1 MNIYIDDTGDFER
14 SVATN
19 NLRMVDG
26 VDEIKQIIKRN
37 LQTFLGEWFLD
48 TSIGVPWIQEIFS
61 KRASAQN
68 ADAILIDQV
77 VASRGVISLLRWET
91 SLDTATR
98 ELSVEFRAL
107 TVSGILDFNDSF
119 DF

>member
-26 VDEIKQIIKRN
+26 RDEIKQIIKRN

-48 TSIGVPWIQEIFS
+48 TSVGVPWFQEIFT
-61 KRASAQN
+61 KRQSAQN
-68 ADAILIDQV
+68 ADAILIDTI
-77 VASRGVISLLRWET
+77 VASKGVISLLRWES
-91 SLDTATR
+91 SLDKSTR
-98 ELSVEFRAL
+98 ELSITFRCL
-107 TVSGILDFNDSF
+107 TVAGILDFNDTITF
-119 DF
+119 